1 VSKKYKDKICV
12 YCSARSECADHVVAR
27 EFFPETHRDGL
38 PKVPACLACNQAKS
52 DLERELTALLHFGSL
67 HEAATTTLSKDGRRR
82 LGRNPALRTRL
93 QDGQRRITAII
104 EAEPTSVLALPFDG
118 TQFVNLCTFI
128 VRGLVWHQWHHV
140 VPAAYVVEIIP
151 VTDRGVDFFDHL
163 LQMSPQ
169 LRGRKSFAKGAFEYA
184 YTRNPQD
191 PAFSVWR
198 LQFYGSLNLA
208 GVDQHGR
215 ALPVHM
221 CALTGPAEVKELV
234 EQFRAIGVGNQ
245 TAT

>member
-1 VSKKYKDKICV
+1 MSKKYKDKTCV

-38 PKVPACLACNQAKS
+38 PKVPACVPCNREKS
-52 DLERELTALLHFGSL
+52 NLERELTALLHFGSS
-67 HEAATTTLSKDGRRR
+67 HEAATTTLLKDGRRR
-82 LGRNPALRTRL
+82 LDKNPALRARL
-93 QDGQRRITAII
+93 QDGQRRIAATI
-104 EAEPTSVLALPFDG
+104 EARPASVLALPFAG
-118 TQFVNLCTFI
+118 NEFVKLCAFI

-140 VPAAYVVEIIP
+140 VPAPYVVEIIP
-151 VTDRGVDFFDHL
+151 VTDRGADFFDHL
-163 LQMSPQ
+163 LQMSPE
-169 LRGRKSFAKGAFEYA
+169 LRGRESFARGAFEYA

-208 GVDQHGR
+208 GLDQHGR

-221 CALTGPAEVKELV
+221 CALTGPTEVKELAA
-234 EQFRAIGVGNQ
+234 QFRAIGVGNE

>member
-27 EFFPETHRDGL
+27 EFFPETHRDRL
-38 PKVPACLACNQAKS
+38 PKVPACLACNRAKS
-52 DLERELTALLHFGSL
+52 DLERELTALLHFGSS
-67 HEAATTTLSKDGRRR
+67 HEAATTTLLKDGRRR
-82 LGRNPALRTRL
+82 LDKNPGLRARL
-93 QDGQRRITAII
+93 QAGQRRITI
-104 EAEPTSVLALPFDG
+104 EAQPTSVLALPFAG
-118 TQFVNLCTFI
+118 AEFI
-128 VRGLVWHQWHHV
+128 KLVWHQWNHV
-140 VPAAYVVEIIP
+140 VPAAYIVEIIP

-169 LRGRKSFAKGAFEYA
+169 LRGRESLAKGAFEYA

-215 ALPVHM
+215 ALPIHM
-221 CALTGPAEVKELV
+221 CALTGPTEVKELV
-234 EQFRAIGVGNQ
+234 AQFRAIGAGIQ
-245 TAT
+245 SAT

>member
-1 VSKKYKDKICV
+1 VSKKYKNKTCV

-27 EFFPETHRDGL
+27 EFFPEAHRDGL
-38 PKVPACLACNQAKS
+38 PKVPACLVCNRAKS
-52 DLERELTALLHFGSL
+52 DLERELTALLHFGSI
-67 HEAATTTLSKDGRRR
+67 HEAATTTLVKGGRRR
-82 LGRNPALRTRL
+82 LDKNPALRTKL
-93 QDGQRRITAII
+93 QGGQRRITVTI
-104 EAEPTSVLALPFDG
+104 ESEPTSVLALPFAG
-118 TQFVNLCTFI
+118 IEFVKLCAFI
-128 VRGLVWHQWHHV
+128 VRGLVWHQWQHV
-140 VPAAYVVEIIP
+140 VPSPYVVEIIP

-163 LQMSPQ
+163 LQMSPK
-169 LRGRKSFAKGAFEYA
+169 LRGRASFAKGAFEYA

-198 LQFYGSLNLA
+198 LHFYGSLNLA

-221 CALTGPAEVKELV
+221 CALTGPPEVKELV
-234 EQFRAIGVGNQ
+234 AQFRAIGAGNE